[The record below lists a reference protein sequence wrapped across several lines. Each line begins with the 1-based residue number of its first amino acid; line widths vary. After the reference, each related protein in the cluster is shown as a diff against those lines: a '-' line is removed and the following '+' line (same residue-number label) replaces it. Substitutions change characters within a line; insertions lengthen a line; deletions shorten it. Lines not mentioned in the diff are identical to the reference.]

1 MNDFGQMLMTGG
13 SSSFFGSPIA
23 GPLSQGANLPGLSEP
38 EEGFVDLLSMVEDM
52 SIPDAQSGNLE
63 EIVSHEVESQ
73 KDSELLK
80 LKQQWGSG
88 VMLDSASFLNRA
100 SIEESNP
107 LKNENLNV
115 FTSKPVDVSSLNLEL
130 LSDPKSLS
138 SNAHQ
143 EPLKVESWTLALQ
156 NGDIKS
162 IVVEKA
168 KVSPGE
174 QAIINQARVSSLS
187 SDFTKPLESTGGLA
201 LSGELSAEILPKDS
215 SDKKLL
221 NKGDE
226 KKDGFSAL
234 NTKGLER
241 VKSSIDDR
249 NISSPLTHSSFQ
261 ADSKNQIVDNLKESF
276 SGHAKAKNTV
286 QSGADFLLE
295 QSPASAAGV
304 SAAALSLKA
313 GDLLKDKSAVGTSSD
328 KRISSDAI
336 NFVSHH
342 VDLLKAS
349 GGGQMK
355 IDLHPS
361 ELGSIEIT
369 VKKDGKSMSVDIKV
383 EKPETLKMLSEQ
395 KDILSQTLNRQTKTS
410 ITFEAKHSNSLSN
423 SSDTSLNE
431 KISTLDISKH
441 HKVETSADRLDF
453 MTHSA
458 SDSVDISTGSGKEFS
473 SSSNNSG
480 HNPEKHSTMLMGESF
495 DREGSREE
503 AMGKWEKLWKEKQS
517 A

>member
-63 EIVSHEVESQ
+63 EFVSREVESQ

-88 VMLDSASFLNRA
+88 VMLDSASFLNKT
-100 SIEESNP
+100 SIAESNS
-107 LKNENLNV
+107 LKDENLNIL
-115 FTSKPVDVSSLNLEL
+115 TNKPVDVSNLNLDL
-130 LSDPKSLS
+130 ISSPTSFA
-138 SNAHQ
+138 SNANQ

-162 IVVEKA
+162 LIVEKA
-168 KVSPGE
+168 QVSPGE
-174 QAIINQARVSSLS
+174 QSIMNQAKVSSLS
-187 SDFTKPLESTGGLA
+187 NDSTKLMESASGIS
-201 LSGELSAEILPKDS
+201 LSSELSAEIHS
-215 SDKKLL
+215 NEVGGKKLL
-221 NKGDE
+221 QKSDE
-226 KKDGFSAL
+226 KSDGFSAL
-234 NTKGLER
+234 NTKELER

-249 NISSPLTHSSFQ
+249 NLTSPLSPSGFQ
-261 ADSKNQIVDNLKESF
+261 ADSKNHIVENLKGSF
-276 SGHAKAKNTV
+276 SGHVKAKNTV

-304 SAAALSLKA
+304 SAAAVSLKA
-313 GDLLKDKSAVGTSSD
+313 VDLLKDKSAVGTSSD

-395 KDILSQTLNRQTKTS
+395 KDMLSQTLNRQTKTS
-410 ITFEAKHSNSLSN
+410 LSFEAKHSNSLPN
-423 SSDTSLNE
+423 TSDSSLNE
-431 KISTLDISKH
+431 KISSLDLTKH
-441 HKVETSADRLDF
+441 LKVEASVDRLNF

-458 SDSVDISTGSGKEFS
+458 SDSPDMSSGSGKEFS

-480 HNPEKHSTMLMGESF
+480 HNSEKQSTMLMGESF

-503 AMGKWEKLWKEKQS
+503 ALGKWEKLWNEKQS

>member
-88 VMLDSASFLNRA
+88 VMLDSASFLNKT
-100 SIEESNP
+100 SIEDSNP
-107 LKNENLNV
+107 LKNENSNILSN
-115 FTSKPVDVSSLNLEL
+115 KPVDVSSLNLDL
-130 LSDPKSLS
+130 LSNPRSLS
-138 SNAHQ
+138 SSANQ
-143 EPLKVESWTLALQ
+143 ESLKVESWTLALQ

-174 QAIINQARVSSLS
+174 QAILNQARVSSLS
-187 SDFTKPLESTGGLA
+187 SDFTKPMESASGIA
-201 LSGELSAEILPKDS
+201 LSGEILPS
-215 SDKKLL
+215 EASDKKLL
-221 NKGDE
+221 RKGDE
-226 KKDGFSAL
+226 SKDGFSAL

-249 NISSPLTHSSFQ
+249 NLSSPLSHSSLQ
-261 ADSKNQIVDNLKESF
+261 ADSKNSNVENLKGSF
-276 SGHAKAKNTV
+276 SGHAKAKNSV

-313 GDLLKDKSAVGTSSD
+313 GDLLKDKSAVGTSGD

-423 SSDTSLNE
+423 FSDTSLNE
-431 KISTLDISKH
+431 NISTLDMSKH

-453 MTHSA
+453 MTHSV

-480 HNPEKHSTMLMGESF
+480 HNPERQSTMLMGESF

-503 AMGKWEKLWKEKQS
+503 AMAKWEKLWKEKQS